1 MAGVYDIDYT
11 PTKLVLINER
21 ARPKVSYS
29 PSDGAT
35 IAVASI
41 MLYNLER
48 LRSRHDLIRG
58 FTHTW

>member
-1 MAGVYDIDYT
+1 MAAVYDINYT
-11 PTKLVLINER
+11 VKRLVLTSKQNRLE
-21 ARPKVSYS
+21 VSYS

-41 MLYNLER
+41 LLKDLDC
-48 LRSRHDLIRG
+48 LRPRHDMIRG